1 MSPCVAFWFHNNI
14 GQAVLQINF
23 EKISLKFSKVCY
35 TVSYDFLMKDLRFSL
50 IEFDLGVRN
59 MKSLV
64 IAEKP
69 SVARDIARVLGAN
82 QKNGGVLEGKKYVVT
97 WALGHLITLADPEE
111 YDKKY
116 EKWEMS
122 TLPMMPKDMKLVVI
136 RQTGKQFS
144 VVKTQLFR
152 KDIEEIIIATDAGR
166 EGELVARWI
175 LEKAGCH
182 KPIKRLWISSVT
194 DKAIKEGFVNLKDG
208 HAYDNLYRA
217 AVARAEADWLVGM
230 NGTRALTCK
239 YNAQL
244 SCGRVQTPT
253 LAMIAR
259 REEEIRQFTPK
270 EYYGVSVETQDVKWT
285 WRDEK
290 TKSFRTFS
298 REKAE
303 EIRRKTETASLEV
316 TRIEEK
322 TKKSMAPGLY
332 DLTTLQREANQKY
345 GFSAKETLN
354 IMQRL
359 YENHKVLTYPRT
371 DSRYIGK
378 DIVPTIRERLKACG
392 IGPYRKLAGALM
404 NKPVQAN
411 SSFVDDKK
419 VSDHHAIIPTEQFVQ
434 LDHMTN
440 EERKIYDMVV
450 RRFLAVLYPP
460 FEYQQ
465 VTMEAK
471 AAGETFAASGKVVK
485 SQGWKEV
492 YEGGDQEESEEDE
505 EKLKDQRLPKMQT
518 GQKLKVLRA
527 ALNTG
532 KTKPPA
538 RFTEATLL
546 AAMENPVKFMETR
559 DKEAV
564 KTIGETGGLGTVA
577 TRADI
582 IEKLFHSFM
591 MEKKGNEIHITSKA
605 KQLLELVPED
615 LKKPEL
621 TADWEMKLSQIAKG
635 KIRQGDFLHE
645 IRDYTCEIVDEIKSG
660 EGTFRHDNLTNKV
673 CPRCGKKLLA
683 VNGKNSK
690 MLVCQDR
697 ECGYRETISRTTNA
711 RCPKCHKRM
720 EMYVKG
726 KEETF
731 ICACGYKEKLSAFQA
746 RRKKEGAGVGKRDVQ
761 NYLRR
766 QQKEAN
772 EPVNNAF
779 AQALSGIKL

>member
-1 MSPCVAFWFHNNI
+1 
-14 GQAVLQINF
+14 
-23 EKISLKFSKVCY
+23 
-35 TVSYDFLMKDLRFSL
+35 
-50 IEFDLGVRN
+50 

-82 QKNGGVLEGKKYVVT
+82 QKNGGILEGKNYVVT
-97 WALGHLITLADPEE
+97 WALGHLVTLADPEE
-111 YDKKY
+111 YDRKY
-116 EKWEMS
+116 EKWEMA
-122 TLPMMPKDMKLVVI
+122 TLPMLPKEMKLVVI
-136 RQTGKQFS
+136 RQTGRQFS

-152 KDIEEIIIATDAGR
+152 KDIGEIIIATDAGR

-194 DKAIKEGFVNLKDG
+194 DKAIKEGFANLKDG
-208 HAYDNLYRA
+208 HDYDNLYRA

-253 LAMIAR
+253 LAMIAK
-259 REEEIRQFTPK
+259 REEEIRKFVPK
-270 EYYGVSVETQDVKWT
+270 EYYGISLETQDVKWT

-298 REKAE
+298 RERAEQIKGRLENTALEITSVEKKAK
-303 EIRRKTETASLEV
+303 KT
-316 TRIEEK
+316 I
-322 TKKSMAPGLY
+322 APGLY
-332 DLTTLQREANQKY
+332 DLTTLQREANLKY

-378 DIVPTIRERLKACG
+378 DIVSTIKERLKSCG

-404 NKPVQAN
+404 NKPVQVN
-411 SSFVDDKK
+411 GSFVDDKR
-419 VSDHHAIIPTEQFVQ
+419 VSDHHAIILTEQFVQ

-450 RRFLAVLYPP
+450 RRFLAVLYPASQY
-460 FEYQQ
+460 EQ

-471 AAGETFAASGKVVK
+471 AAGETFAASGKVIK
-485 SQGWKEV
+485 SMGWKEV
-492 YEGGDQEESEEDE
+492 YEGGADDDLEDE
-505 EKLKDQRLPKMQT
+505 ADDEKKLKDQRLPEMKT
-518 GQKLKVLRA
+518 GTRLKILKTS
-527 ALNTG
+527 LNTG

-564 KTIGETGGLGTVA
+564 KTLGETGGLGTVA

-635 KIRQGDFLHE
+635 RIRQGDFLHQ
-645 IRDYTCEIVDEIKSG
+645 IRDYTCEIVDEIKNG

-673 CPRCGKKLLA
+673 CPQCGKKLLA

-731 ICACGYKEKLSAFQA
+731 VCQCGYKEKLSAFQA
-746 RRKKEGAGVGKRDVQ
+746 RRQKEGAGVGKRDVQ